1 MKTIVLL
8 AVLLV
13 LPIVLPAEAAPTNG
27 NGKKQPKSSSK
38 PSEKPVAAPL
48 NILSIIPAQGEPNI
62 TVTLSGTG
70 FTDKTVA
77 FLGTNEIPTAVQGH
91 EVLTF
96 VIPKLAPG
104 LYALFLKRE
113 DGTVSRT
120 YNFSIFSPRPFID
133 GISPDTVDVCSTGDR
148 TISVS
153 GRNFQPGCQVLFDGA
168 VVRSSYNS
176 EESISF
182 SVPPAPGGLH
192 KIQVKNPD
200 ESTTT
205 PVTLAITATPEI
217 SSVSMGESSV
227 NYYQLIIEGKNFQP
241 SSSISID
248 ERYFQA
254 GLNAGA
260 AKRLTAGSPSSG
272 EREMLMYVN
281 CSELIYQRYPAD
293 PTDKDLRLQVINP
306 NGEASSVV
314 QVTAP

>member
-1 MKTIVLL
+1 MKTIILMSLL
-8 AVLLV
+8 ALAIA
-13 LPIVLPAEAAPTNG
+13 LPVGAAPTNG
-27 NGKKQPKSSSK
+27 AGKQMK
-38 PSEKPVAAPL
+38 PLKKTIEKPPATEPL

-70 FTDKTVA
+70 FTGKTAA
-77 FLGTNEIPTAVQGH
+77 FLGTNEIPTTVQGN

-120 YNFSIFSPRPFID
+120 YNFSIFAPKPFID
-133 GISPDTVDVCSTGDR
+133 GVSPDTVDICSATGER
-148 TISVS
+148 AITIS
-153 GRNFQPGCQVLFDGA
+153 GRNFQPGCQVLFNGA
-168 VVRSSYNS
+168 VVKSSYNS

-192 KIQVKNPD
+192 KVQVKNPD
-200 ESTTT
+200 ESITT

-217 SSVSMGESSV
+217 SSVSIGESSV
-227 NYYQLIIEGKNFQP
+227 NYYKLIIDGKNFQP
-241 SSSISID
+241 GSTIAVD

-260 AKRLTAGSPSSG
+260 AKRLTAGNPSTG
-272 EREMLMYVN
+272 EREMLMYVS
-281 CSELIYQRYPAD
+281 CSELVYQRYPAD